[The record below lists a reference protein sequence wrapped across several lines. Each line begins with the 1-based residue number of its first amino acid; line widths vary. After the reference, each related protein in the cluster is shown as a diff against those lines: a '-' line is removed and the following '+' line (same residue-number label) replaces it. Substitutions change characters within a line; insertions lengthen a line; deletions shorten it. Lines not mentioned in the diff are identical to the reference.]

1 MNQGLKLKAF
11 TLLQREAQE
20 YRNSFLLTPL
30 AVAGL
35 LVFFMLASTLFANR
49 IAFFGDS
56 IMQVL
61 VDEHSR
67 GGMNITITIDDS
79 DAEQQDFVVTDE
91 TLDEQADDENWNFSR
106 EWTFNPQRK
115 EKMSKELSQEIESLN
130 PVLNIMHG
138 LFLAVMFFVSIN
150 YLLGSLDADR
160 RDRSVLFWKSMPVS
174 EWEEVGAKM
183 ATVTLV
189 VPGIYIAVSILTQL
203 AYVILA
209 MLLVWRMDLDPSEVV
224 LNNINFVTLFSGQL
238 GGWLVWVLWTA
249 PLYAWLLLSSA
260 AARRSPLM
268 FALAIPIGLIIIT
281 EVFLGNELF
290 TNALSNHVPHF
301 VESDRSSLGFYL
313 YGPDW
318 VSLDYLGMLLGLLTA
333 AVMLAAAVWF
343 RKHRFEL

>member
-11 TLLQREAQE
+11 SLLQREAQE
-20 YRNSFLLTPL
+20 YRNSFLLAPL

-67 GGMNITITIDDS
+67 GGMNITITIDES
-79 DAEQQDFVVTDE
+79 DAGQQDFVITDE
-91 TLDEQADDENWNFSR
+91 ELDEQVDDENWNFSR

-115 EKMSKELSQEIESLN
+115 EKMSKELSEDIESLN

-138 LFLAVMFFVSIN
+138 LFLALMFLVSIN
-150 YLLGSLDADR
+150 YLLGSLHTDR

-174 EWEEVGAKM
+174 EWQEVGAKM
-183 ATVTLV
+183 ATVTFI

-203 AYVILA
+203 AYVVLA
-209 MLLVWRMDLDPSEVV
+209 MLLVWRMDLNPAAVV

-268 FALAIPIGLIIIT
+268 FALAIPIGLAIVT
-281 EVFLGNELF
+281 EVFLGTELF
-290 TNALSNHVPHF
+290 SNAIGNHIPHW
-301 VESDRSSLGFYL
+301 VDGDSSSLGFYL
-313 YGPDW
+313 YGPEW
-318 VSLDYLGMLLGLLTA
+318 LSLDYLGMLFGLVA
-333 AVMLAAAVWF
+333 AAAMLAGAVWF